1 MAMTF
6 SVDPRVLE
14 LLCSRLCHDLVSPVG
29 AINNGV
35 ELMEE
40 LEGDMAGEAV
50 GLVAESG
57 RKAAARLRCFRLA
70 YGAAGGQEGVPLED
84 GRQAATDYLVGSKIA
99 LAWPPA
105 GSMVTWSAPAGTVK
119 MLLNLVMVAEEAL
132 SYGGT
137 IEVEA
142 PAGPEGASVRVI
154 ASGRSSTLNE
164 AAIDALNGRT
174 DVGDL
179 TARTVHAYVTAIL
192 AQQYGMGIEAR
203 NPDAADGPG
212 NLVLILH
219 LPRP

>member
-1 MAMTF
+1 MPL

-57 RKAAARLRCFRLA
+57 RKAAARLRCFRLT

-84 GRQAATDYLVGSKIA
+84 GRQAAIDYLVGSKIA

-105 GSMVTWSAPAGTVK
+105 GSGVVSDP
-119 MLLNLVMVAEEAL
+119 
-132 SYGGT
+132 
-137 IEVEA
+137 
-142 PAGPEGASVRVI
+142 
-154 ASGRSSTLNE
+154 
-164 AAIDALNGRT
+164 
-174 DVGDL
+174 
-179 TARTVHAYVTAIL
+179 TADKTA
-192 AQQYGMGIEAR
+192 
-203 NPDAADGPG
+203 
-212 NLVLILH
+212 
-219 LPRP
+219 

>member
-1 MAMTF
+1 MPL
-6 SVDPRVLE
+6 SIDPRVLE

-84 GRQAATDYLVGSKIA
+84 GRQAAIDYLVGSKIA

-105 GSMVTWSAPAGTVK
+105 GSGVVSSVPAGTVK
-119 MLLNLVMVAEEAL
+119 MLLNLVLVAEEAL

-137 IEVEA
+137 IEVDA
-142 PAGPEGASVRVI
+142 SAGPGAGPAQVI
-154 ASGRSSTLNE
+154 ATGR
-164 AAIDALNGRT
+164 AAAMNDAALEALNGQP
-174 DVGDL
+174 DVSEL
-179 TARTVHAYVTAIL
+179 TARTVHAYVTGIL
-192 AQQYGMGIEAR
+192 SQQYGMRIEVL
-203 NPDAADGPG
+203 NPGPADNHGA
-212 NLVLILH
+212 LVLLLH
-219 LPRP
+219 MPRG